1 MNQIVTAIITTA
13 CTVAVSLLVTFI
25 FNKVAG
31 LPKKIADEK
40 KAQNTRV
47 TDLENKVDTNHSD
60 LTAKIDSNQQELMNK
75 FEEFKNGFV
84 SRLETVE
91 EATGHYPEYRQQ
103 SLRIQ
108 GQLQEADINILAVCN
123 TIKDDVIANRQMLD
137 ERLLSLE
144 KREKNA
150 LREKII
156 GLYRTFTDETL
167 NPMQAWTDMEH
178 HSFFELVRD
187 YESLGGNDYVHKV
200 ILPAMN
206 RLEIIYMDNLDA
218 VKELYE
224 SRNPRRY
231 NNCPQN

>member
-1 MNQIVTAIITTA
+1 
-13 CTVAVSLLVTFI
+13 VTFI

-47 TDLENKVDTNHSD
+47 TDLENKVDTNHND
-60 LTAKIDSNQQELMNK
+60 LTAKIDSNQQELMDK
-75 FEEFKNGFV
+75 FEEFKNDFV

-91 EATGHYPEYRQQ
+91 DVTSHYPEYRQQ

-144 KREKNA
+144 RREKNA

-167 NPMQAWTDMEH
+167 NPRQAWTDMEH

-231 NNCPQN
+231 TNCAQN

>member
-47 TDLENKVDTNHSD
+47 TDLENKVDTNHND
-60 LTAKIDSNQQELMNK
+60 LTAKIDSNQQELMDK
-75 FEEFKNGFV
+75 FEEFKNDFV

-91 EATGHYPEYRQQ
+91 DVTSHYPEYRQQ

-144 KREKNA
+144 RREKNA

-167 NPMQAWTDMEH
+167 NPRQAWTDMEH

-231 NNCPQN
+231 TNCTQN